1 MRTTLTCVIWQRD
14 ARGAMSGTRLPLL
27 GLWHGQLKAS
37 QNCELHNLACSG
49 RSTSSRTL
57 RVPCGAHAIARRE
70 LWTNP
75 KQDVQ
80 KTFYV
85 QFHRALYYYTPRV
98 LFERRF
104 RNALAPLLNP
114 LPALDWAPALL
125 LLKRLNVHAALVIL
139 KTWVNSWCTSDR
151 YHDGRFSDC
160 IFGCSRD
167 GSSDHLAHYL
177 ECPILWTITADAI
190 RRPISAD
197 TLVRLCVRSPTKE
210 SSLSLLTAFTVYHDI
225 KLGQPSLVDQA
236 LRRIDFQHRGAQRG
250 VLCLSTARTFGR
262 GPM

>member
-1 MRTTLTCVIWQRD
+1 LPTTHYITKNIVC
-14 ARGAMSGTRLPLL
+14 
-27 GLWHGQLKAS
+27 
-37 QNCELHNLACSG
+37 
-49 RSTSSRTL
+49 L
-57 RVPCGAHAIARRE
+57 RGAHAIARRE
-70 LWTNP
+70 LRTNP

-80 KTFYV
+80 KAFYV
-85 QFHRALYYYTPRV
+85 QFHQALYYYSPPV

-139 KTWVNSWCTSDR
+139 KTWPNSWCTSNR
-151 YHDGRFSDC
+151 YHDGRFSEC

-225 KLGQPSLVDQA
+225 KLGQTSLADQA
-236 LRRIDFQHRGAQRG
+236 LRRIDSQH
-250 VLCLSTARTFGR
+250 VLAHARSTARSAVLKY
-262 GPM
+262 GPATPACTTQRDEDIASLASEF